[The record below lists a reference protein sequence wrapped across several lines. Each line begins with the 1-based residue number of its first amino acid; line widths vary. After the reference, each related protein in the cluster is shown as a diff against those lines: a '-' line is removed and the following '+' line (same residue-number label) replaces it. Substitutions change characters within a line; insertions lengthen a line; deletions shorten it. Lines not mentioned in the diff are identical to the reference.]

1 MSLRRTPRRLP
12 NRRATMYAAVAVS
25 GVVLLSGCGA
35 EDKPSSDGED
45 SQYLAGTGRV
55 TTVPKEERQSAPD
68 LSGETVDGEQLKL
81 SDHEGKVIVLN
92 VWGSWCPPCRS
103 EAPGFAKVSKEMEKE
118 NVQFIGIN
126 TKDLDVA
133 NAKAFDRTYGI
144 TYPSF
149 FDPSGKQVLRFP
161 KGSLNPQTI
170 PSTLVLDTDGKIAVR
185 ALKDLSEEEL
195 REILKPVVAEAG
207 GAEPPP
213 ADAK

>member
-1 MSLRRTPRRLP
+1 M
-12 NRRATMYAAVAVS
+12 AGAF
-25 GVVLLSGCGA
+25 LLSACSSS
-35 EDKPSSDGED
+35 DKPSSDGED

-55 TTVPKEERQSAPD
+55 TTVAKGERQDAPD

-81 SDHEGKVIVLN
+81 SDHKGKVIVLN

-103 EAPGFAKVSKEMEKE
+103 EAPGFAKVSKEMADKG
-118 NVQFIGIN
+118 VQFVGIN

-149 FDPSGKQVLRFP
+149 FDPSGKLVLRFP

-170 PSTLVLDTDGKIAVR
+170 PSTLILDTDGKIAVR
-185 ALKDLSEEEL
+185 ALKDLSEQEL

-207 GAEPPP
+207 AGKKSSA
-213 ADAK
+213 ADQSASVDQK